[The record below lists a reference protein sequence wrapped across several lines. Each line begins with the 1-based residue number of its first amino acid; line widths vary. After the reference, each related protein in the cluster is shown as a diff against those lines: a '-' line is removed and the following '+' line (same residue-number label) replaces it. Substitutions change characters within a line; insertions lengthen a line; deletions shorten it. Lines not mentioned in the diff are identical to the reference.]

1 MNRPGFAEA
10 QLLSLVSLS
19 AGFCNLVVPA
29 NSAGDGGAALQCPA
43 PIGTFFRNPV
53 QAPTGC
59 SAQVDDGGLGAAQI
73 TERGRYVHRACR
85 ILKLL
90 RRFQIR

>member
-19 AGFCNLVVPA
+19 AGFCDLVVPA